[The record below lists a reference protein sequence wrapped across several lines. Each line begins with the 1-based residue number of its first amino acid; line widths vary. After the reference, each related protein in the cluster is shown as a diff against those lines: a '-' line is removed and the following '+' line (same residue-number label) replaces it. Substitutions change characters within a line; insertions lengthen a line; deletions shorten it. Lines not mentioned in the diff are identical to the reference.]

1 MLRWKRDVIYGI
13 VIMVACAFGI
23 IQTKGLRLKG
33 YEYWTTRPDVYVW
46 MWLSLLAAISLI
58 MIVRAIV
65 KRNTAY
71 YQEELPKIWCKEG
84 VITLVLLV
92 LYLLVMKTIGFIIS
106 TIIFEFITM
115 WIYGSKM
122 GKVNFK
128 ADKKKALLRLAFYA
142 VLSVVA
148 TYATYYLFTSV
159 LHVRLPK
166 FKLF

>member
-1 MLRWKRDVIYGI
+1 MLRWKRDVIYGA
-13 VIMVACAFGI
+13 VILAVCVFGI
-23 IQTKGLRLKG
+23 VETQGLTLKG

-46 MWLSLLAAISLI
+46 MWLALLAAISLI
-58 MIVRAIV
+58 MVIRAVI
-65 KRNTAY
+65 KRNSPY

-106 TIIFEFITM
+106 TIIFEFVTM
-115 WIYGSKM
+115 SMYGMKM

-128 ADKKKALLRLAFYA
+128 ADKKKALIRLALYA
-142 VLSVVA
+142 AISVIA
-148 TYATYYLFTSV
+148 TFATHYLFTNV
-159 LHVRLPK
+159 LSVRLPK

>member
-13 VIMVACAFGI
+13 AILAVCVFGI
-23 IQTKGLRLKG
+23 IETQGLALKG

-46 MWLSLLAAISLI
+46 MWLALLAAISLI
-58 MIVRAIV
+58 MIIRAVV

-84 VITLVLLV
+84 VITLILLV

-106 TIIFEFITM
+106 TVIFEFITM
-115 WIYGSKM
+115 FIYGSKM

-128 ADKKKALLRLAFYA
+128 ADKKKAVIRIVLYA
-142 VLSVVA
+142 VISVVA

-159 LHVRLPK
+159 LSVRLPK